1 MDLGLRGK
9 TALVTGGASGI
20 GQAIALALA
29 AEGVDVA
36 IAARRDPAD
45 TMAAIE
51 KRGVR
56 ALGLRVD
63 LSRESEAQRMVEETL
78 AAWGRLDLYVNNA
91 ALAHH
96 QPITRIDTALWWETL
111 NVNLS
116 ACMWAGREIGRHMM
130 SRRQGAILVIGST
143 VTIAPAAREAAYRV
157 SKTGLRAYA
166 ETLALE
172 MAPFGIRVNML
183 TPGAFDT
190 PLLRRSLGDAPL
202 EGLTAQIPL
211 GRIGQPHECALA
223 ACFLLSDSASPYTTG
238 AELFV
243 DGGLR
248 LRPLSLPDA
257 RLQDEQ

>member
-1 MDLGLRGK
+1 LQELKIFQR
-9 TALVTGGASGI
+9 TESLH
-20 GQAIALALA
+20 
-29 AEGVDVA
+29 E
-36 IAARRDPAD
+36 AR
-45 TMAAIE
+45 
-51 KRGVR
+51 
-56 ALGLRVD
+56 
-63 LSRESEAQRMVEETL
+63 
-78 AAWGRLDLYVNNA
+78 
-91 ALAHH
+91 
-96 QPITRIDTALWWETL
+96 WWETL

-130 SRRQGAILVIGST
+130 SRRQGAILIIGST

-190 PLLRRSLGDAPL
+190 PLLRRSLGDASAIG
-202 EGLTAQIPL
+202 GLTAQIPL

-248 LRPLSLPDA
+248 LRPLSIPTE
-257 RLQDEQ
+257 RLQEEG